1 MEDRRVVTF
10 TLIILCCIAIA
21 VIPVAGYDNVA
32 AHPLVNKYAVE
43 YFTGQIMPVD
53 PYLATATL
61 NGAPARG
68 LDWNLSDGRRD
79 LPSDG
84 IVSILK
90 YKSPSLWIIEGGFSQ
105 DEPEWWQALRHFYD
119 PMNRE
124 QPWLTDAKF
133 WRSAGRVY
141 SGSQMTDP
149 ETDAVSWAFDLLP
162 DHDYNYPRAK
172 EYFTSALTSD
182 DRNNRYYGQAWRS
195 VGETMHM
202 VSDMTIPD
210 HVRNDGHAIQLWN
223 KVFIDISPYEETT
236 LGPVV
241 AEIAPYPGLYP
252 PANLNYKA
260 SPRQVMIEVATFT
273 NQHFISQDSNPDY
286 AEPDLSQ
293 PASNDGYI
301 MGTIDGRPYR
311 VAKKVSLLQDFLYA
325 TQLTN
330 IPGNNPKLDY
340 YVLTDQQKILVPTSV
355 RASAAILDRFLP
367 RFKVNG
373 EIKTL
378 QEMEN
383 GKPVTLY
390 FLDGEIIF
398 IGNKEEWPQKLTI
411 RNGASIV
418 NSVTGERIIIP
429 VDGITGD
436 NLNEFRYLFIPAE
449 VGAKAGDR
457 VYLEYDLGGYV
468 VRSADIEIPE
478 EYPTPTPTTPV
489 TPRVTVQPAAASG
502 TCPASWQRSID
513 EDGDRVYP
521 CEKIMMS
528 YAGTL
533 NTGDPGSA
541 GLAGQY
547 KDAFRSC
554 GCCDIQKSDFST
566 IVKQQPGQGASL
578 YDRYF
583 DEICGGSA
591 CAFSSQFPNDP
602 RGLCISIM
610 DDYMGLNQPPQIGG
624 MMGMAY
630 QFDVCGCCAYDWK
643 AFANER
649 EATNKNIYGFIN
661 TACGVRQ
668 DWK

>member
-1 MEDRRVVTF
+1 MEDRRALTF
-10 TLIILCCIAIA
+10 TLIIFSCIAIA
-21 VIPVAGYDNVA
+21 AVPVAGYDNVA

-43 YFTGQIMPVD
+43 YFAGQIMPVD

-119 PMNRE
+119 PMNRNK
-124 QPWLTDAKF
+124 PWLTDAKF
-133 WRSAGRVY
+133 WRLAGRVY

-149 ETDAVSWAFDLLP
+149 QTDAVRWAFDLLP
-162 DHDYNYPRAK
+162 DHDYNYPKAK
-172 EYFTSALTSD
+172 EYFTQALASD

-273 NQHFISQDSNPDY
+273 NQHFISQDSNPNY

-293 PASNDGYI
+293 PASENGYI
-301 MGTIDGRPYR
+301 MGTIDGNTYR
-311 VAKKVSLLQDFLYA
+311 VAKKVSLLREFLYE
-325 TQLTN
+325 TELTN

-340 YVLTDQQKILVPTSV
+340 YVLTDQQKILVPTAV

-373 EIKTL
+373 EIKTS
-378 QEMEN
+378 QEIEN

-390 FLDGEIIF
+390 FLDGEIVF
-398 IGNKEEWPQKLTI
+398 VGNKDEWPQKLTI

-418 NSVTGERIIIP
+418 NSATGMRQSIP
-429 VDGITGD
+429 VDKTKGD
-436 NLNEFRYLFIPAE
+436 NLNEFQYPFKPSDI
-449 VGAKAGDR
+449 GAKAGDK

-468 VRSADIEIPE
+468 IRSADVEIPE
-478 EYPTPTPTTPV
+478 EYPTPTTITT
-489 TPRVTVQPAAASG
+489 RVPLTTATTSPATG
-502 TCPASWQRSID
+502 TCSQTCYQYFI
-513 EDGDRVYP
+513 G
-521 CEKIMMS
+521 
-528 YAGTL
+528 YANALQPSTV
-533 NTGDPGSA
+533 NHGDPA
-541 GLAGQY
+541 EYA
-547 KDAFRSC
+547 DAFSAC
-554 GCCDIQKSDFST
+554 GCCGDYAQSYLIYKNGN
-566 IVKQQPGQGASL
+566 KHEY
-578 YDRYF
+578 YDAL
-583 DEICGGSA
+583 CGGGWGTSVTTA
-591 CAFSSQFPNDP
+591 QTAVPGGVDMFAYCSDTCGCWLTKERNCQNSGGGTSCNQYKTSYNSCLSSCGARLGNDGGP
-602 RGLCISIM
+602 TKDTLQNFKSRF
-610 DDYMGLNQPPQIGG
+610 PPQ
-624 MMGMAY
+624 
-630 QFDVCGCCAYDWK
+630 C
-643 AFANER
+643 
-649 EATNKNIYGFIN
+649 
-661 TACGVRQ
+661 
-668 DWK
+668 